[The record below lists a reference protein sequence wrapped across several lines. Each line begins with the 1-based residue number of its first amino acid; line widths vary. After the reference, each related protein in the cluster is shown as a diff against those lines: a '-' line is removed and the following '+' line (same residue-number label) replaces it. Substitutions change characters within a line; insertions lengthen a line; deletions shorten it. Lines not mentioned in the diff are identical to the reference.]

1 MKKTSKGGT
10 SRMKAA
16 DWQAKTDKLRKKL
29 ESAWADSE
37 HTLESLWHQSAVATL
52 HWVGA
57 HRSRVEAFRK
67 SVKGT
72 PVEKVVNSALKAVR
86 AEARTRTSKAKPKTR
101 RSVTRRHSAAAH

>member
-1 MKKTSKGGT
+1 MKKTSRGGA
-10 SRMKAA
+10 SHKKAA

-29 ESAWADSE
+29 ESAWSDSE

-72 PVEKVVNSALKAVR
+72 PVERVVNAALKAVR
-86 AEARTRTSKAKPKTR
+86 TEGRSARKTKPKARGTAIR
-101 RSVTRRHSAAAH
+101 RRSAAAH